1 MISARISGYRDRTTV
16 CEGNPNVM
24 PPKEKNV
31 AAAVEQVAQRATDA
45 GAVVAQRADHAGQT
59 LAAAGRDVA
68 DRAATLKDEAGS
80 AALAVK
86 DRTVE
91 TAGLVK
97 EHAADLAHDLADRMP
112 RSTEQWE
119 ALGRDLRDRIRAN
132 PAPWA
137 VGAAAVLVAYL
148 VGRRA
153 TR

>member
-1 MISARISGYRDRTTV
+1 
-16 CEGNPNVM
+16 M
-24 PPKEKNV
+24 PPKDKNV
-31 AAAVEQVAQRATDA
+31 EAAVDQVTQRATDA
-45 GAVVAQRADHAGQT
+45 GAAVAERADEVRQT
-59 LAAAGRDVA
+59 LTATGREIA
-68 DRAATLKDEAGS
+68 DKAATLKDEAGT

-97 EHAADLAHDLADRMP
+97 DHAAELAHDLADRMP

-132 PAPWA
+132 PTPWA